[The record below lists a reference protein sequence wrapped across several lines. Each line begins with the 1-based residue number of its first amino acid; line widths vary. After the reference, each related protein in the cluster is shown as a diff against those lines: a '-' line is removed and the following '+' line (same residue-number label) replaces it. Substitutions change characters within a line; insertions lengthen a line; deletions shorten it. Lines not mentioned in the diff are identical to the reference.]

1 MWAWAPRGFCVFSSP
16 PSSFS
21 VHSSGCFSRDSFS
34 SSSVLLLPSLLLW
47 FRQSSTV
54 ASHSSSSFPLLETVP
69 ESLGYPVPPCL
80 SLSLFVS
87 VSVLYERQR
96 SFPFFPSS
104 CFFLPTWF
112 LSVCALH
119 LPPSLSLC
127 LSEPVGSQTERVSRG
142 LKRGI
147 ISLLLPPLAPSHSLS
162 ITVFIPPH
170 PSTSPSYHTNSFSL
184 FRHTRFSPAFT
195 FLPSIVFSRLC
206 SDTYCTDG
214 DIRGSVTP
222 RLCKDTEATQ
232 GKCVTEREHDGS
244 APCVCLCVWDTHSNT
259 PSVIMRENHAWP
271 NI

>member
-54 ASHSSSSFPLLETVP
+54 ASHSSFSFPLLETVP

-162 ITVFIPPH
+162 ITVFIPPTPPPPHHTTQTVFHSSATHDFLLHLHFCH
-170 PSTSPSYHTNSFSL
+170 P
-184 FRHTRFSPAFT
+184 
-195 FLPSIVFSRLC
+195 LC
-206 SDTYCTDG
+206 SRVCAVIPTVQTETLEAVSRRGYAR
-214 DIRGSVTP
+214 ILRRHRGSVWQSENTM
-222 RLCKDTEATQ
+222 EALH
-232 GKCVTEREHDGS
+232 V
-244 APCVCLCVWDTHSNT
+244 CVCVCEILTQTH
-259 PSVIMRENHAWP
+259 HQ
-271 NI
+271 

>member
-1 MWAWAPRGFCVFSSP
+1 MWAWAARGFCVFSSP

-34 SSSVLLLPSLLLW
+34 PLLLLPSLLLW

-80 SLSLFVS
+80 SLSVCFC
-87 VSVLYERQR
+87 QR
-96 SFPFFPSS
+96 ALRGSAPFLSS
-104 CFFLPTWF
+104 LHLVFFLPTWF

-119 LPPSLSLC
+119 LPPSLPLC

-142 LKRGI
+142 LERGI

-162 ITVFIPPH
+162 ITVFIPP
-170 PSTSPSYHTNSFSL
+170 TSPSYHTNSFSL

-206 SDTYCTDG
+206 SDTYCTLQTETLEAVSRRG
-214 DIRGSVTP
+214 YARILRRHRGSVWQSENTM
-222 RLCKDTEATQ
+222 EALH
-232 GKCVTEREHDGS
+232 V
-244 APCVCLCVWDTHSNT
+244 CVCVCEILALTQTH
-259 PSVIMRENHAWP
+259 HQ
-271 NI
+271 

>member
-1 MWAWAPRGFCVFSSP
+1 MFSSP
-16 PSSFS
+16 PSCFS

-34 SSSVLLLPSLLLW
+34 SSSLLLLPSLLLW

-80 SLSLFVS
+80 SLSVCFC
-87 VSVLYERQR
+87 QR
-96 SFPFFPSS
+96 ALRGSAPFLSS
-104 CFFLPTWF
+104 LHLVFFLPTWF

-142 LKRGI
+142 LERGI

-170 PSTSPSYHTNSFSL
+170 HTIQTVFHSSAT
-184 FRHTRFSPAFT
+184 HD
-195 FLPSIVFSRLC
+195 FLLHLHFCHPLC
-206 SDTYCTDG
+206 S
-214 DIRGSVTP
+214 R
-222 RLCKDTEATQ
+222 
-232 GKCVTEREHDGS
+232 
-244 APCVCLCVWDTHSNT
+244 VC
-259 PSVIMRENHAWP
+259 PVIPTVHCRRRH
-271 NI
+271 